1 MVPIKSP
8 VPPAAGFSAK
18 QINDKISPR
27 EDFSIFCHVVID
39 FRVSSCQFHAT
50 FLYTADRQLT
60 RQEKLEN
67 LAGGEIN
74 RIFPLGE

>member
-1 MVPIKSP
+1 MVPVKSP
-8 VPPAAGFSAK
+8 VPRAASFGAK
-18 QINDKISPR
+18 QINGKISPR

-67 LAGGEIN
+67 LAGSGIN
-74 RIFPLGE
+74 RILSLGE